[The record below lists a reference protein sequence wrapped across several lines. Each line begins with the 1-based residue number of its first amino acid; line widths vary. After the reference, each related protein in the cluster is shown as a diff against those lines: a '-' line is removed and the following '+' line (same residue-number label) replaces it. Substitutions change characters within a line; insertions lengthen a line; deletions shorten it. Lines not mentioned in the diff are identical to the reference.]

1 VKNANPLSLPLPPRL
16 LALALLGLLVAACGG
31 SADPAKGPFKSVHD
45 HFPIRVG
52 ERTLRLQLAVTGMEM
67 QRGLMERPALDPDEG
82 MLFVYRR
89 PQVMS
94 FYMRNTPLPLDI
106 GFFDSEGKLRE
117 HYPLHPFDEN
127 PVRSRDERLQFAL
140 EVRQG
145 WFRENQVRPGTALDL
160 KAVRAALKARGF
172 DPDALSVRP

>member
-1 VKNANPLSLPLPPRL
+1 MKNANPVSLPSLV
-16 LALALLGLLVAACGG
+16 ALTLLGLLLAGCDGATD
-31 SADPAKGPFKSVHD
+31 AAKGPFKSVHD

-106 GFFDSEGKLRE
+106 GFFDPEGRLRE

-145 WFRENQVRPGTALDL
+145 WFRENQVRPGAALDL
-160 KAVRAALKARGF
+160 KAVREALKARGF
-172 DPDALSVRP
+172 DPEAMGVRP